1 MIVTVAA
8 AVGLFA
14 ATNIDDIV
22 VLTVLFLAAAR
33 GALPAWKVIA
43 GQYLGFLAL
52 VALSVI
58 AAAGLT
64 IVPDEWVGFLG
75 LVPLGIG
82 AYGLIRTLRR
92 PGSDDDDDDE
102 SAIRAGGLLGVAGIT
117 IANGADNISLYTP
130 VFRTSPIP
138 DTIFLAI
145 ATGGAIGNIWDRISR
160 ATDGPLTGE
169 VVDFIAVDWFAIFN
183 VADIFTT
190 CGIAAWAL
198 TTLLRPRQHDPH
210 PTTDLDPVSD

>member
-138 DTIFLAI
+138 DTVVTIIVFLILVAVWCLVARFVGTSKKVTEALEKI
-145 ATGGAIGNIWDRISR
+145 EHWLVPAVFIGLGLYILIESGVVIRLIQV
-160 ATDGPLTGE
+160 LT
-169 VVDFIAVDWFAIFN
+169 
-183 VADIFTT
+183 
-190 CGIAAWAL
+190 
-198 TTLLRPRQHDPH
+198 
-210 PTTDLDPVSD
+210 

>member
-1 MIVTVAA
+1 MIATIAA

-22 VLTVLFLAAAR
+22 VLTVLFLASTR
-33 GALPAWKVIA
+33 GALPGWKVVA
-43 GQYLGFLAL
+43 GQYLGFITL

-64 IVPDEWVGFLG
+64 LVPDQWVGFLG

-82 AYGLIRTLRR
+82 VYGLIRTLRR
-92 PGSDDDDDDE
+92 RGGDDDDD
-102 SAIRAGGLLGVAGIT
+102 APTIRAGGLLGVAGIT

-138 DTIFLAI
+138 DTVITIIVFLVLVAVWCLVARLVGTNKTVTEALEKI
-145 ATGGAIGNIWDRISR
+145 EHWLVPAVFIGLGLYILLGSGVIPRLI
-160 ATDGPLTGE
+160 E
-169 VVDFIAVDWFAIFN
+169 
-183 VADIFTT
+183 
-190 CGIAAWAL
+190 
-198 TTLLRPRQHDPH
+198 TLA
-210 PTTDLDPVSD
+210 